1 MCLTLVYEK
10 GDRQVVKKSKV
21 IGMII
26 AFGCAVLGMEALG
39 IQPVKTVYAQEAADQ
54 IITNDENG
62 IPDKNLYD
70 VLLEKCDNNG
80 DGILTVSEA
89 EDVHSVTLR
98 ECNITSLKGIK
109 YLKGVRYLYL
119 DDNNLTD
126 ISELGELKDLGT
138 VSLDNNDISDISALG
153 QLPVSYISANNNHIS
168 DIGSLKNAKKLN
180 MLLLSDNKITDV
192 SSLNDLRNLTYLIR
206 RYFLC
211 VDNKGH

>member
-1 MCLTLVYEK
+1 M
-10 GDRQVVKKSKV
+10 KKSKV
-21 IGMII
+21 IGVIV

-70 VLLEKCDNNG
+70 VLVEKCDNSG

-98 ECNITSLKGIK
+98 ECNITSLKGIE

-168 DIGSLKNAKKLN
+168 RFFEKCKE
-180 MLLLSDNKITDV
+180 TQYV
-192 SSLNDLRNLTYLIR
+192 TVERQ
-206 RYFLC
+206 
-211 VDNKGH
+211 